1 MPNRS
6 DKPLNSEQL
15 MHAMSVDDGYRV
27 ERVLARGAGG
37 VTELVTID
45 GSGPFVRKKIPREQ
59 ARRTVWAVLAECES
73 RYLPKIWAT
82 YEMPERFV
90 VVLDFVAGET
100 LESYVKGRGALP
112 EDEACRLIANICE
125 AADDLHEHGV
135 IHRDI
140 SPANIIVS
148 SSGAHLID
156 LGISRMGGTG
166 AAHDTL
172 PFGTPGFAAPEQYGF
187 TETDKRSDVYS
198 IGRVLGYM
206 LTGINPKDE
215 GFEARIANDEAFSAS
230 LRDIVWRACEFDR
243 SARFQSAHEMAQ
255 AIAASGVCVAG
266 GALDWLG
273 SNGSAS
279 HGTEINDSGASAP
292 ILAGSGCM
300 AASENGPSSS
310 TVPASAPVVLTDAS
324 GAAGDSVAASAKR
337 PLSKVRIALMVLFAS
352 LAAIASLAGIALI
365 LNEAGILPSSGSA
378 QRDAVDSQVDDGGV
392 SASSGRDGQAGQNTA
407 SGESLALGSASAE
420 AGQGANESGDA
431 MFEVVESG
439 WTISSQE
446 SGNYVH
452 YALALRSL
460 NDEEAVRYPKVRIT
474 GRDENGDLL
483 FSDEQ
488 TLNVLYPGQT
498 VYFASLAGGNVV
510 PDTVEFTPCASEDYN
525 VTPFEGKASRF
536 TVEGVSAVPDGLSG
550 VNFVGEVKTAIAPE
564 SSVVMSGLAVTVVLR
579 DENGDII
586 SGATSFV
593 DLPAQ
598 GESVP
603 FEVNYYDPPEY
614 ATVEAYAQ
622 VW

>member
-15 MHAMSVDDGYRV
+15 IHAMSVDDGYRV

-112 EDEACRLIANICE
+112 EDEACRLIENICE

-206 LTGINPKDE
+206 LTGVNPKDE

-243 SARFQSAHEMAQ
+243 GARFQSAHEMAQ

-292 ILAGSGCM
+292 ILAGSGCA
-300 AASENGPSSS
+300 AASENGSSSS
-310 TVPASAPVVLTDAS
+310 TVPASAPVVLADAS
-324 GAAGDSVAASAKR
+324 GAAGDSVAASAKQ

-365 LNEAGILPSSGSA
+365 LNEAGMLPSTGSA
-378 QRDAVDSQVDDGGV
+378 QRDAVDSQMDDGDM

-407 SGESLALGSASAE
+407 SGESLASGSASAE
-420 AGQGANESGDA
+420 TGQSANKSGDA

-439 WTISSQE
+439 WVVSSPE
-446 SGNYVH
+446 SGSYVL
-452 YALALRSL
+452 YAFALRNPS
-460 NDEEAVRYPKVRIT
+460 DEIMVRYPKVRIT
-474 GRDENGDLL
+474 GRDANGGLL

-488 TLNVLYPGQT
+488 TLNALYPGQT
-498 VYFASLAGGNVV
+498 VYFASLAGGEVA

-525 VTPFEGKASRF
+525 VVPFEGETPRF
-536 TVEGVSAVPDGLSG
+536 SINGVSAVSDGLGG
-550 VNFVGEVKTAIAPE
+550 VNFVGEVKAE
-564 SSVVMSGLAVTVVLR
+564 SAVESDTVVSGLAVTVVLR
-579 DENGDII
+579 DEGGNII
-586 SGATSFV
+586 TGFSGFT

-598 GESVP
+598 GQSIP

>member
-6 DKPLNSEQL
+6 DKPLSSEQL

-112 EDEACRLIANICE
+112 EDEACRLIENICE

-206 LTGINPKDE
+206 LTGVNPKDE

-243 SARFQSAHEMAQ
+243 GARFQSAHEMAQ

-292 ILAGSGCM
+292 ILAGSGC
-300 AASENGPSSS
+300 AAAPENGSSSS
-310 TVPASAPVVLTDAS
+310 TVPASAPVVLADAS
-324 GAAGDSVAASAKR
+324 GAAGDSVAASAKQ

-365 LNEAGILPSSGSA
+365 LNEAGMLPSTGSA
-378 QRDAVDSQVDDGGV
+378 QRDAVDSQMDDGDM

-407 SGESLALGSASAE
+407 SGESLASGSASAE
-420 AGQGANESGDA
+420 AGQGANKSDDA

-439 WTISSQE
+439 WVVSSPE
-446 SGNYVH
+446 SGSYVL
-452 YALALRSL
+452 YAFALRNPS
-460 NDEEAVRYPKVRIT
+460 DEIMVRYPKVRIT
-474 GRDENGDLL
+474 GRDANGGLL

-488 TLNVLYPGQT
+488 TLNALYPGQT
-498 VYFASLAGGNVV
+498 VYFASLAGG
-510 PDTVEFTPCASEDYN
+510 
-525 VTPFEGKASRF
+525 G
-536 TVEGVSAVPDGLSG
+536 GLRL
-550 VNFVGEVKTAIAPE
+550 I
-564 SSVVMSGLAVTVVLR
+564 R
-579 DENGDII
+579 
-586 SGATSFV
+586 
-593 DLPAQ
+593 
-598 GESVP
+598 
-603 FEVNYYDPPEY
+603 
-614 ATVEAYAQ
+614 
-622 VW
+622 

>member
-1 MPNRS
+1 MDRGRS
-6 DKPLNSEQL
+6 
-15 MHAMSVDDGYRV
+15 SV
-27 ERVLARGAGG
+27 
-37 VTELVTID
+37 
-45 GSGPFVRKKIPREQ
+45 KKIPREQ

-112 EDEACRLIANICE
+112 EDEACRLIENICE

-206 LTGINPKDE
+206 LTGVNPKDE

-255 AIAASGVCVAG
+255 TIAASGVCVAG

-292 ILAGSGCM
+292 ILAGSGC
-300 AASENGPSSS
+300 AAAPENGSPSS
-310 TVPASAPVVLTDAS
+310 TVQASAPVVLTDAA
-324 GAAGDSVAASAKR
+324 GAAGDSVAASAKQ

-365 LNEAGILPSSGSA
+365 LNEAGMLPSTGSA
-378 QRDAVDSQVDDGGV
+378 QRDAVDSQMDDGDM

-407 SGESLALGSASAE
+407 SGESLASGSASAE
-420 AGQGANESGDA
+420 AGQGANKSGDA

-439 WTISSQE
+439 WVVSSPE
-446 SGNYVH
+446 SGSYVL
-452 YALALRSL
+452 YAFALRNPS
-460 NDEEAVRYPKVRIT
+460 DEIMVRYPKVRIT
-474 GRDENGDLL
+474 GRDANGGLL

-488 TLNVLYPGQT
+488 TLNALYPGQT
-498 VYFASLAGGNVV
+498 VYFASLAGGEVA

-525 VTPFEGKASRF
+525 VVPFEGETPRF
-536 TVEGVSAVPDGLSG
+536 SINGVSAVSDGLGG
-550 VNFVGEVKTAIAPE
+550 VNFVGEVKAE
-564 SSVVMSGLAVTVVLR
+564 SAVESDTVVSGLAVTVVLR
-579 DENGDII
+579 DEGGNII
-586 SGATSFV
+586 TGFSGFT

-598 GESVP
+598 GQSIP
-603 FEVNYYDPPEY
+603 FEVNYYDTPEY

>member
-100 LESYVKGRGALP
+100 LESYVKGCGALP
-112 EDEACRLIANICE
+112 EGEACRLIANICE

-206 LTGINPKDE
+206 LTGVNPKDE
-215 GFEARIANDEAFSAS
+215 GFEARIASDEAFSAS

-292 ILAGSGCM
+292 ILAGSGC
-300 AASENGPSSS
+300 AAAPENDSSSS
-310 TVPASAPVVLTDAS
+310 TVPKSAPVVLTDAS
-324 GAAGDSVAASAKR
+324 GATGDSVAASAKQ

-365 LNEAGILPSSGSA
+365 LNEAGMISSSGLV
-378 QRDAVDSQVDDGGV
+378 QRDAVDSRVDDGGMF
-392 SASSGRDGQAGQNTA
+392 ASSGRDGQAGQNTA
-407 SGESLALGSASAE
+407 SGESLASGSASAE
-420 AGQGANESGDA
+420 AGQGANKSGDA
-431 MFEVVESG
+431 MFEVAESG
-439 WTISSQE
+439 WVVSSPE
-446 SGNYVH
+446 SGSYVL
-452 YALALRSL
+452 YAFALRNPS
-460 NDEEAVRYPKVRIT
+460 DEIMVRYPKVRIT
-474 GRDENGDLL
+474 GRDANGGLL

-488 TLNVLYPGQT
+488 TLNALYPGQT
-498 VYFASLAGGNVV
+498 VYFASLAGGEVA

-525 VTPFEGKASRF
+525 VVPFEGETPRF
-536 TVEGVSAVPDGLSG
+536 SINGVSAVSDGLGG
-550 VNFVGEVKTAIAPE
+550 VNFVGEVKAE
-564 SSVVMSGLAVTVVLR
+564 SAVESDTVASGLAVTVVLR
-579 DENGDII
+579 DEGGNII
-586 SGATSFV
+586 TGFSGFT

-598 GESVP
+598 GQSIP